1 MEPAKSKNKNLS
13 LMLCL
18 LMKESTQLKFLSFGK
33 YWNYF
38 KGESL
43 ICMSSIQKISSFDK
57 LVAKHCTY
65 KKKS

>member
-1 MEPAKSKNKNLS
+1 
-13 LMLCL
+13 MLFL